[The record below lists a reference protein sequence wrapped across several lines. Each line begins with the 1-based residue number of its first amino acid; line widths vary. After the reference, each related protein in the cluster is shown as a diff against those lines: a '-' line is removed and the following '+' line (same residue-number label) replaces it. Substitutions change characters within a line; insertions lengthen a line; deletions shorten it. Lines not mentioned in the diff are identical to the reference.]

1 MDRSLYVAM
10 SGAKQI
16 LQAQTANANNLANV
30 NTTGFRADL
39 EQFRSMPVFGDGYP
53 SRVYAMTERPA
64 TDFNAGAIQST
75 GRELDVAIKGKGW
88 IAVAAEDGA
97 EAYSRAGDFR
107 ITAEGQLQTGAGL
120 PVLGEGGPI
129 AIPPAEKVDI
139 GSDGTITVVPLGGN
153 AKTLAIVDR
162 IKLVNPPLDQLEKRN
177 DGLIILKEGG
187 EAEASAEVELVSGA
201 LESSNVSAIG
211 AMVNMIEFARQYE
224 LQIKMMK
231 AVDENDSA
239 STQMMRM
246 G

>member
-39 EQFRSMPVFGDGYP
+39 EQFRSMPVFGEGYP

-64 TDFNAGAIQST
+64 TDFDAGPIHST
-75 GRELDVAIKGKGW
+75 GRELDVAVKGEGW
-88 IAVAAEDGA
+88 IAVEAEDGV

-107 ITAEGQLQTGAGL
+107 ITAEGQLQTGSGL

-129 AIPPAEKVDI
+129 AIPPAEKVEI
-139 GSDGTITVVPLGGN
+139 GTDGTITVVPLGGN
-153 AKTLAIVDR
+153 AQTLAIVDR
-162 IKLVNPPLDQLEKRN
+162 IKLVNPSSDQLEKRN
-177 DGLIILKEGG
+177 DGLIVLKEGG
-187 EAEASAEVELVSGA
+187 ESEASVEVELVSGA
-201 LESSNVSAIG
+201 LEGSNVSAIG

-224 LQIKMMK
+224 MQIKMMK
-231 AVDENDSA
+231 AVDENASA
-239 STQMMRM
+239 SAQMMRV